1 MEAVEFKKIL
11 LAVDGSDH
19 SMKATRYA
27 IALAELCRAEVIL
40 LHSSRR
46 IPDYIGE
53 PYYQRMLD
61 RMLAETDKLLR
72 RFRDALRD
80 AGVDFT
86 ERILE
91 DDPAEDICT
100 AAQVEDCDMIVMG
113 ARGVSDIQGVLMGSV
128 SHKVLQKAPCPVLT
142 VR

>member
-1 MEAVEFKKIL
+1 MESLEFKKIL
-11 LAVDGSDH
+11 LAIDGSDH

-27 IALAELCRAEVIL
+27 IAVAKLCRGEVIL

-46 IPDYIGE
+46 IPDFIGE
-53 PYYQRMLD
+53 PYYQKMLD
-61 RMLAETDKLLR
+61 RIRDDTDKLLR

-80 AGVDFT
+80 AGVTFS

-100 AAQVEDCDMIVMG
+100 AAEVEKCDVIVMG
-113 ARGVSDIQGVLMGSV
+113 ARGVSDLQGVLMGSV